1 MKDLLLCVH
10 VVIKTLNLEIS
21 RCHLARYVTEL
32 YKSACRTCSTII
44 FPHSTNQIIVFW
56 RHHCRWCRPC
66 LSSLIGS
73 LRNHDFNGNKNVA
86 NLCIWQWKTID
97 LHALHVQFSFLYISQ
112 TFSLFPRCEMTC
124 FAALSTSR
132 AYDDKCSILPSY
144 LWSAGCNLIPRLW
157 KHILQAYW
165 LC

>member
-1 MKDLLLCVH
+1 MKDLLLCIH

-32 YKSACRTCSTII
+32 YKNACRTCSTII

-73 LRNHDFNGNKNVA
+73 LRNHDDNGNKNVA

-97 LHALHVQFSFLYISQ
+97 FHALHVQFSFLYISQ
-112 TFSLFPRCEMTC
+112 LSRSFHDVKWPVLPLCGRREHMMTNVQ
-124 FAALSTSR
+124 FYLLTYEALV
-132 AYDDKCSILPSY
+132 AI
-144 LWSAGCNLIPRLW
+144 
-157 KHILQAYW
+157 
-165 LC
+165 